1 MKPFSLQE
9 SVFLESETKCR
20 KRESTKS
27 NTTNDKPRQSY
38 NSTRKSNF
46 IRLHKL
52 AVICVAVLC
61 LTNWEI
67 GRMAVTRNVL
77 SRATTHGMRKQH
89 AYIGPLAVSASTIPS
104 IVSRFH
110 HNQVENQNQFRNRL
124 FSQSNSKTNNF
135 LSEIRKYR
143 GGDQDNFRRRR
154 QQRWNSNIKRNRNDD
169 KRDKPDENPLAPLI
183 QSQNRFTKIVR
194 QSAGGVLT
202 LVGFVGSSLAS
213 FATDRRSF
221 EDRFVEPIQ
230 ALQLY
235 LKTSG

>member
-9 SVFLESETKCR
+9 SVFLESETRSR

-27 NTTNDKPRQSY
+27 NNNNAKPHQRY
-38 NSTRKSNF
+38 NSTRKFNSIGQF
-46 IRLHKL
+46 KL
-52 AVICVAVLC
+52 AVICVVVLC

-67 GRMAVTRNVL
+67 GRMTVTRNVL
-77 SRATTHGMRKQH
+77 LRATIHGMGNRQ

-104 IVSRFH
+104 VVSRFH
-110 HNQVENQNQFRNRL
+110 HSQLENPNQFRNRL
-124 FSQSNSKTNNF
+124 FSQSTGKTTIF
-135 LSEIRKYR
+135 LSEIEKYR
-143 GGDQDNFRRRR
+143 GGDQDNFRWRR
-154 QQRWNSNIKRNRNDD
+154 QQRWNSSNKSNSDADQND
-169 KRDKPDENPLAPLI
+169 KADENPLAPLI

-202 LVGFVGSSLAS
+202 LAGFVGSSFAS

-221 EDRFVEPIQ
+221 EDRFLEPIR
-230 ALQLY
+230 ALQVY